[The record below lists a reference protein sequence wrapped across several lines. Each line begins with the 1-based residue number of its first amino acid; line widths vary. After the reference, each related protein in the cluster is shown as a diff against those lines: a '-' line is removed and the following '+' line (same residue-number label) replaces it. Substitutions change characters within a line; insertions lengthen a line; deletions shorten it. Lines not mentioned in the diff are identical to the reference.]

1 MARRKKRSG
10 RRILAG
16 FIALLIIGV
25 IGYSFFVD
33 DPIGLTTL
41 VGGVTDQFPIS
52 TGNADFWA
60 LPASFY
66 FAITPNNGINCWIA
80 PTLTQ
85 GNIDGTQ
92 ETLASSSGQG
102 IQLFEITGGFFTSAK
117 EVRFVKDSPRMSCED
132 QSGQGRDIRLVGG
145 TIVLESFV
153 RDKVTGVETKVDSS
167 GIKIIPALNRNLN
180 VATGGGN
187 ILLPTLTTQAS
198 VIESFI
204 VVPDTV
210 ASRNIDVI
218 FRTSSFAQIN
228 VVGEFTPVADL
239 KTSIGGLLKFINPD
253 FGSSLPPTQK
263 GTQVT
268 MTQINPIQHYYI
280 GNSGQVP
287 TGVTSSSQ
295 IVTLNDEIRATF
307 TGTQDNWSA
316 SEGIPTLTIKDP
328 RGITR
333 ASGIPMT
340 TISTLSGGITEFKR
354 IGVSVPTQINDN
366 NIDQLKGTWT
376 AQMIQAGR
384 TQIGAKTFALMDAR
398 PIIVDPPPTTCPTGQ
413 TLLVNGVCQDVPT
426 SCPTG
431 QVRDPITNICQVPPP
446 NSCPSATEQG
456 VTVVAMSDA
465 DLIASFNDLKAKQS
479 AGTLTSCENTTLI
492 LVSAQ
497 VSSRNLDTTPPPTG
511 SSTGTAF
518 IRYSSSLTDELG
530 NVGGGGGCPLTGK
543 VPADGLPITGLQL
556 LGIGTC
562 DGLRFGSVELT
573 PTLDFGSSVS
583 GIIIDS
589 SSFIVRQELFL
600 AKNNPYPA
608 KPTVECTTP
617 TSTSAG
623 NCAVTNHAFSSDKVG
638 DVALTPSEVTFVRN
652 FVDKATSGEYQV
664 TKVVLQENSLIDKIQ
679 RNGVALTTGDEV
691 SLMYLTWGT
700 FRGTINGAPFVGAV
714 PAMTFVQSFTFQS
727 GIGGVTCDA
736 PSQRV
741 VFANDGSVTEFG
753 GQGGQCLPCQ
763 ELEDLGLVSSCP
775 TTEMCPA
782 GTSGTF
788 PECNII
794 DICAVP
800 PNRIVNGVCLPP
812 LDGTCPVAGQIRDP
826 ITNECRD
833 TEMCFQ
839 DPVCTSNEK
848 FEATPEKDDCGANIL
863 ICVPISTPPPPPP
876 PREPC
881 PNPDTQFRD
890 SLGMCVTINP
900 TGCEEGESRNS
911 LGLCEPTGTL
921 ECPLGFTGT
930 VPNCVPDG
938 TDPKPVNFCQIGAEG
953 FNFSQCLSSIFSRDA
968 EGLQIGGTTQT
979 ALTVVVMLAILLIV
993 IAVIIRRRRGGGF
1006 GS

>member
-16 FIALLIIGV
+16 FIAVIIIGV
-25 IGYSFFVD
+25 IGYSFFVED
-33 DPIGLTTL
+33 QIGLTTL
-41 VGGVTDQFPIS
+41 VSGVTDQFPIS

-66 FAITPNNGINCWIA
+66 FAITPVDGINCWIA

-85 GNIDGTQ
+85 GNVDGTQ

-102 IQLFEITGGFFTSAK
+102 IQLFEITGGFATSAK

-153 RDKVTGVETKVDSS
+153 RDKVTGVLKLVDSS
-167 GIKIIPALNRNLN
+167 GIKVIPALNRNLN

-204 VVPDTV
+204 IVPDTV

-218 FRTSSFAQIN
+218 FRTSSYAQIN

-239 KTSIGGLLKFINPD
+239 TTSIGGLLKFINPD
-253 FGSSLPPTQK
+253 FGSSLPPTEK

-280 GNSGQVP
+280 GDSGVVP

-307 TGTQDNWSA
+307 TGTQDNWSG

-340 TISTLSGGITEFKR
+340 TISTLSGGLTEFKR
-354 IGVSVPTQINDN
+354 IGVSIPTQINDN
-366 NIDQLKGTWT
+366 NIEQLKGTWT

-384 TQIGAKTFALMDAR
+384 TQIGAKTFALMDSR
-398 PIIVDPPPTTCPTGQ
+398 PVIVDPPPTTCPTGQ
-413 TLLVNGVCQDVPT
+413 TLVNGVCQDVPT

-431 QVRDPITNICQVPPP
+431 QVRDPITNICQNPPP
-446 NSCPSATEQG
+446 NSCPTATEQG
-456 VTVVAMSDA
+456 VIVVAMSDA

-543 VPADGLPITGLQL
+543 VPADGLPIIGLQL

-562 DGLRFGSVELT
+562 DGLRFGSVDLT
-573 PTLDFGSSVS
+573 PTLDFGSSVND
-583 GIIIDS
+583 ITIDS

-608 KPTVECTTP
+608 KPTVSCTTP
-617 TSTSAG
+617 TSTTAG
-623 NCAVTNHAFSSDKVG
+623 LCTVTNHSFSSDKVG

-700 FRGTINGAPFVGAV
+700 FRGTISGASFVGAV

-727 GIGGVTCDA
+727 GIGGVECVA
-736 PSQRV
+736 PSQEV
-741 VFANDGSVTEFG
+741 VSNNDGAVDSFG
-753 GQGGQCLPCQ
+753 GQDGQCLPCQ

-775 TTEMCPA
+775 SEQCPA
-782 GTSGTF
+782 GTTGTF
-788 PECNII
+788 PDCTII
-794 DICAVP
+794 DVCQVP
-800 PNRIVNGVCLPP
+800 PNRIVDGVCLPP
-812 LDGTCPVAGQIRDP
+812 LDNTCPAGEIRDP
-826 ITNECRD
+826 ITNVCRS

-839 DPVCTSNEK
+839 DPVCGTDEK
-848 FEATPEKDDCGANIL
+848 FAVTDDLDDCGANIL
-863 ICVPISTPPPPPP
+863 ICVPITTPPPPPP
-876 PREPC
+876 QPEPC

-900 TGCEEGESRNS
+900 TGCQEGESRNS

-938 TDPKPVNFCQIGAEG
+938 TDPKPVNFCQLGAEG

-968 EGLQIGGTTQT
+968 EGLQISGTTSN
-979 ALTVVVMLAILLIV
+979 ALIVVVMLAILIIV
-993 IAVIIRRRRGGGF
+993 IAVIIKRRRGGGF